1 MTHHSHLFA
10 LLHGPTWPNSGI
22 TEQADGM
29 KVGLPLLLTTV
40 ATHQH
45 MVQNSVLPACAFEDN
60 LNDGSTCPCLG
71 HAC

>member
-1 MTHHSHLFA
+1 
-10 LLHGPTWPNSGI
+10 
-22 TEQADGM
+22 M

-60 LNDGSTCPCLG
+60 LNDGSTCLVATRCDLTSEYRMVVS
-71 HAC
+71 